1 MKNHAYDTRH
11 RRTKPEQYMMKT
23 IVTLAIIAFLL
34 VQCSP
39 KANDSMSEQNDS
51 TRVGTASPDLSSR
64 VYTLTNRN
72 KVSIS
77 VISLGGKVMSIR
89 VPDKNGNVADI
100 ALGYD
105 SASQYIKGD
114 AFFGATIG
122 RYGNRIGKA
131 KFSIDGTEYSLAA
144 NNNGNS
150 LHGGPG
156 GFHNVMWN
164 VKEVTSAAG
173 PTLELT
179 YLSKD
184 GEEGYP
190 GNLDVKVTYTLTD
203 ANEFRIDYVAT
214 TDKPTVVNL
223 TNHSYFNLKGEG
235 NGDILDHEVTI
246 NADKFVPIDEGLIP
260 TGELKPVKG
269 TPFDFTK
276 PHKIG
281 ERIDAK
287 DQQITYGKGYDHTFV
302 LNTKGAELALAA
314 TVTEA
319 TTGRKME
326 VWTTEP
332 GVQFYTGNFL
342 TGNPG
347 KGGKPYQ
354 YRSGFCLETQHFPD
368 SPNKPAFPSV
378 VLRPGETYKTTTV
391 YKFLT
396 L

>member
-1 MKNHAYDTRH
+1 MPWFNQCDK
-11 RRTKPEQYMMKT
+11 QMKT
-23 IVTLAIIAFLL
+23 ILSFIIVTFLL
-34 VQCSP
+34 VHCSP
-39 KANDSMSEQNDS
+39 KAKDSMTQEND
-51 TRVGTASPDLSSR
+51 TTNVGNASPDLSSR
-64 VYTLTNRN
+64 VYTLTNKN

-77 VISLGGKVMSIR
+77 VINLGGKVMSIL
-89 VPDKNGNVADI
+89 VPDKNGNLADI

-105 SASQYIKGD
+105 SASQYIDGD
-114 AFFGATIG
+114 AYFGATIG

-131 KFSIDGTEYSLAA
+131 RFSLDGTEYKLAA
-144 NNNGNS
+144 NNGENS

-156 GFHNVMWN
+156 GFHNVMWDI
-164 VKEVTSAAG
+164 KELPSAAG
-173 PTLELT
+173 SSLELR

-190 GNLDVKVTYTLTD
+190 GNLDVKVLYTLTD
-203 ANEFRIDYVAT
+203 ANEFRIDYEAT
-214 TDKPTVVNL
+214 TDKATIVNL

-235 NGDILDHEVTI
+235 NGDILDHEITI
-246 NADKFVPIDEGLIP
+246 IADKFVPIDEGLIP
-260 TGELKPVKG
+260 TGDLKPVKG
-269 TPFDFTK
+269 TPFDFTT

-302 LNTKGAELALAA
+302 LNKKGAELALAA
-314 TVTEA
+314 TVSES

-342 TGNPG
+342 TGKPG

-368 SPNKPAFPSV
+368 SPNKPAFPST
-378 VLRPGETYKTTTV
+378 VLKPGETYKSTTV
-391 YKFLT
+391 YKFLA

>member
-1 MKNHAYDTRH
+1 MNRILSCA
-11 RRTKPEQYMMKT
+11 
-23 IVTLAIIAFLL
+23 IVISLL
-34 VQCSP
+34 TQCSP
-39 KANDSMSEQNDS
+39 GNKESMNQTSDSAAVGSQTADASSKVYKLANNNGMSIE
-51 TRVGTASPDLSSR
+51 
-64 VYTLTNRN
+64 
-72 KVSIS
+72 
-77 VISLGGKVMSIR
+77 VISLGGKVRSIA
-89 VPDKNGNVADI
+89 VPDREGKIADI

-105 SASQYIKGD
+105 SATQYIKGD

-122 RYGNRIGKA
+122 RYGNRIGGA
-131 KFSIDGTEYSLAA
+131 RFTLEGTEYKLAV
-144 NNNGNS
+144 NNGENS

-164 VKEVTSAAG
+164 IKELG
-173 PTLELT
+173 PQSLELT

-190 GNLDVKVTYTLTD
+190 GNLNVRIVYTLTD
-203 ANEFRIDYVAT
+203 ENEFRIDYEAT
-214 TDKPTVVNL
+214 TDKATVVNL

-235 NGDILDHEVTI
+235 NGDILDHEIVI
-246 NADKFVPIDEGLIP
+246 NADKFVPIDQGLIP
-260 TGELKPVKG
+260 TGDLKSVKG

-287 DQQITYGKGYDHTFV
+287 DQQIEFGRGYDHTFV
-302 LNTKGAELALAA
+302 LNKKGNDLELAA
-314 TVTEA
+314 TVTES

-332 GVQFYTGNFL
+332 GIQFYTGNFL
-342 TGNPG
+342 NGKPG
-347 KGGKPYQ
+347 KGNKPYL
-354 YRSGFCLETQHFPD
+354 YRSAFCLETQHFPD
-368 SPNKPAFPSV
+368 SPNKPQFPSA

-391 YKFLT
+391 YKFST

>member
-1 MKNHAYDTRH
+1 MSKTHPNFLYYTDMKIILQCA
-11 RRTKPEQYMMKT
+11 
-23 IVTLAIIAFLL
+23 IVTLLL

-39 KANDSMSEQNDS
+39 RAKDSMTQSSDS
-51 TRVGTASPDLSSR
+51 TGVGSADPDLSSK
-64 VYTLTNRN
+64 VYTLTNKN
-72 KVSIS
+72 GVSIS
-77 VISLGGKVMSIR
+77 VIRLGGKVMSIK
-89 VPDKNGNVADI
+89 VPDKSGNISDI

-131 KFSIDGTEYSLAA
+131 KFTLDGTEYKLAA
-144 NNNGNS
+144 NNGENS

-164 VKEVTSAAG
+164 IKEV
-173 PTLELT
+173 PTPGSPSLELT

-203 ANEFRIDYVAT
+203 ANEFRIDYAAT
-214 TDKPTVVNL
+214 TDKPTIVNL

-246 NADKFVPIDEGLIP
+246 NADKFVAIDQGLIP
-260 TGELKPVKG
+260 TGELKQVKG

-281 ERIDAK
+281 ERINAK
-287 DQQITYGKGYDHTFV
+287 DQQVEYGKGYDHTYV
-302 LNTKGAELALAA
+302 LNSKGAELALAA

-342 TGNPG
+342 NGKPG
-347 KGGKPYQ
+347 KGGKPYE
-354 YRSGFCLETQHFPD
+354 YRTGFCLETQHFPD
-368 SPNKPAFPSV
+368 SPNKPEFPTV
-378 VLRPGETYKTTTV
+378 ALRPGETYKTTTI

-396 L
+396 QQ

>member
-1 MKNHAYDTRH
+1 MNKNLLWSAL
-11 RRTKPEQYMMKT
+11 
-23 IVTLAIIAFLL
+23 IILLA
-34 VQCSP
+34 QCSP
-39 KANDSMSEQNDS
+39 GTKDSMKEQTDS
-51 TRVGTASPDLSSR
+51 TQVGSTGADLSTK
-64 VYTLTNRN
+64 VYTLSNANGVR
-72 KVSIS
+72 ID
-77 VISLGGKVMSIR
+77 VISLGGKVKSII
-89 VPDKNGNVADI
+89 VPDRDGNPGDI

-105 SASQYIKGD
+105 SATQYIEGD

-131 KFSIDGTEYSLAA
+131 KFILDGVEYKLAA
-144 NNNGNS
+144 NNGENS

-164 VKEVTSAAG
+164 VNQVS
-173 PTLELT
+173 PQSLELT

-190 GNLDVKVTYTLTD
+190 GNLNVKVVYTLTD
-203 ANEFRIDYVAT
+203 ANEFRIDYEAT

-246 NADKFVPIDEGLIP
+246 NADKFVPIDQGLIP
-260 TGELKPVKG
+260 TGELKAVKG
-269 TPFDFTK
+269 TPFDFTG

-281 ERIDAK
+281 ERINAK
-287 DQQITYGKGYDHTFV
+287 DQQIEYGKGYDHTWV
-302 LNTKGAELALAA
+302 LNGKPGELALAA
-314 TVTEA
+314 TVTESS
-319 TTGRKME
+319 TGRKME

-342 TGNPG
+342 NGKTG
-347 KGGKPYQ
+347 KGDKPYE
-354 YRSGFCLETQHFPD
+354 YRTGFCLETQHFPD
-368 SPNKPAFPSV
+368 SPNKSQFPSV

-391 YKFLT
+391 YKFMT
-396 L
+396 M

>member
-1 MKNHAYDTRH
+1 MKRIY
-11 RRTKPEQYMMKT
+11 QCT
-23 IVTLAIIAFLL
+23 IITLLL

-39 KANDSMSEQNDS
+39 GAKDSMTQTND
-51 TRVGTASPDLSSR
+51 TTTMGTTGPDTSSK

-72 KVSIS
+72 GVSIS
-77 VISLGGKVMSIR
+77 VIQLGGKVMSIR
-89 VPDKNGNVADI
+89 VPDRDGNIGDI

-131 KFSIDGTEYSLAA
+131 KFTLDGAEYRLAA
-144 NNNGNS
+144 NNGENS

-156 GFHNVMWN
+156 GFHNVLWN
-164 VKEVTSAAG
+164 IKEVTGDAG
-173 PTLELT
+173 PSLELT

-190 GNLDVKVTYTLTD
+190 GNLDVKVTYLLTD
-203 ANEFRIDYVAT
+203 ANEFIINYEAT
-214 TDKPTVVNL
+214 TDKPTIVNL

-235 NGDILDHEVTI
+235 NGDILDHEITI
-246 NADKFVPIDEGLIP
+246 NADKFVAIDQGLIP
-260 TGELKPVKG
+260 TGELKLVKG
-269 TPFDFTK
+269 TPFDFK
-276 PHKIG
+276 NPHKIG
-281 ERIDAK
+281 ERINAK
-287 DQQITYGKGYDHTFV
+287 DQQIEYGKGYDHTFA
-302 LNTKGAELALAA
+302 LNTTGAIALAA

-326 VWTTEP
+326 VRTTEP

-342 TGNPG
+342 KGNPG
-347 KGGKPYQ
+347 KGGKPYP

-368 SPNKPAFPSV
+368 SPNKPEFPSV
-378 VLRPGETYKTTTV
+378 VLRPGEV
-391 YKFLT
+391 YKSTTIYKFGT